1 MAIRRLQDVNVKG
14 KRVLCRVDF
23 NVTLDKQTGEV
34 DDDTR
39 VVAVL
44 PTLRD
49 LAARGARI
57 VVCSHFQRPKGKRVP
72 EMSLKPVVANLSKHL
87 GKPIA
92 FADDCIG
99 PAVEAAVAKLKDGD
113 VLLLENLRY
122 HAGEEKDDPEL
133 AKQLAALADIYVND
147 AFGAAHRAHASVHAI
162 AKLMPARC
170 AGLLMQKEIDSLS
183 PLLGQPAR
191 PFVAILG
198 GAKISGKLQ
207 VIVNLLP
214 KCDSM
219 LIGGGMAYTFL
230 KAQGMPIGKSLVEAD
245 LVAKAGEILAEAKRL
260 GKTFLLPLDHV
271 VAEKFEANA
280 PSKVV
285 PADGIPEGSM
295 ALDIG
300 PRTVARYSQE
310 IAKAK
315 TVIWNGPQGVFELEP
330 FNKGTFAIA
339 QAVAS
344 CGAHTVVGGGESV
357 AAVNAAGVADR
368 ITHISTG
375 GGASLEFLEG
385 QTLPGVAALES

>member
-87 GKPIA
+87 GKPVA

-133 AKQLAALADIYVND
+133 AKQLAALAEIYVND

-162 AKLMPARC
+162 AKLMPVRC

-230 KAQGMPIGKSLVEAD
+230 KAQGLPIGKSLVEAD

-271 VAEKFEANA
+271 VAEKFEAHA

-300 PRTVARYSQE
+300 PKTVARYSQE